1 MVLKAVIIGQRWSRS
16 LLAIN
21 ARAIRMF
28 SLVVKIQCAQRFQPL
43 GMWRLVMG
51 AKVGAGCGGWRWVR
65 GMPLDMI
72 CGVGQEGACFANS
85 LMGRCSRLP

>member
-51 AKVGAGCGGWRWVR
+51 AKVGVGCEGWRWVW
-65 GMPLDMI
+65 GMLMGAED
-72 CGVGQEGACFANS
+72 GVGQGGACFANF